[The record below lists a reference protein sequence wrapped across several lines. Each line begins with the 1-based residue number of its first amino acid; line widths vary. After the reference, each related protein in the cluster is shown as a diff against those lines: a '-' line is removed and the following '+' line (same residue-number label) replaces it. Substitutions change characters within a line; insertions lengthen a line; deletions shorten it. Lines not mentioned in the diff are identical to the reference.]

1 MIWLALAEAAVI
13 VVLGLVV
20 LALAHSYGGLAA
32 RVEGLTA
39 RGSAAAGAR
48 SSGGTA
54 TSRAPIR
61 DLEATLLDGG
71 AAVVAVAGAP
81 RHTLLAFLSATCATC
96 QRLWEG
102 ASDAV
107 RSVLPDDVR
116 LVIVAKD
123 PEHESPAELEGCAAG
138 LQDVDVVRSTVL
150 WRSLE
155 VPGAPYFVLLDRAD
169 GSVAG
174 EGTART
180 WPQVADLMSLS
191 GRDDRAGD
199 GPRRSGDRIGRGQLR
214 EADVDRVLATAGIH
228 PGDPS
233 LYPEPAGEVPAR

>member
-32 RVEGLTA
+32 RVEALTPGA
-39 RGSAAAGAR
+39 PAAAGAR
-48 SSGGTA
+48 VTGGT
-54 TSRAPIR
+54 TTDRAPIR

-71 AAVVAVAGAP
+71 AVVVAVAGAP

-96 QRLWEG
+96 QRLWDG

-107 RSVLPDDVR
+107 TSVLPGDVR
-116 LVIVAKD
+116 LVIVAKG
-123 PEHESPAELEGCAAG
+123 PEHESPAELERCAGG
-138 LQDVDVVRSTVL
+138 LRDVDVVRSTAL
-150 WRSLE
+150 WVALE

-169 GSVAG
+169 GTVAG

-180 WPQVADLMSLS
+180 WPQATDLMSLS
-191 GRDDRAGD
+191 ARDDRAGD
-199 GPRRSGDRIGRGQLR
+199 VPRRSGDRSGRGRLR
-214 EADVDRVLATAGIH
+214 EADVDRVLATSGIH

-233 LYPEPAGEVPAR
+233 LYPEPAAEVRTQ